1 MSRVLIW
8 DHPMRLCHWGF
19 ALSLSASLVIGLRC
33 DPESA
38 AFPYHMLLGFI
49 ALWFMAVRVI
59 LGFIGSRHARWRSFF
74 HGPRQTLRYFANV
87 IRWNKEES
95 GGPNAGSALFAQA
108 IYLATLALIWTGF
121 VPDWV
126 ESWHGW
132 LAYAAIA
139 LIGVHLLGLSLHA
152 LRHRALTPLS
162 MIHGR
167 GIGRETDALPSSQRL
182 AGLIVLILSAILIWA
197 VFARFDTNTATLHL
211 PFLPEIDLPL
221 IQKG

>member
-1 MSRVLIW
+1 MNRVLIW

-19 ALSLSASLVIGLRC
+19 ALSLTASLVIGLRC

-38 AFPYHMLLGFI
+38 VFPYHMLLGFI
-49 ALWFMAVRVI
+49 AVWFIVVRLV
-59 LGFIGSRHARWRSFF
+59 LGFIGSRHALWSSFF
-74 HGPRQTLRYFANV
+74 HGPTQTLRYIGNV
-87 IRWNKEES
+87 IRWRKDEAS
-95 GGPNAGSALFAQA
+95 GPNAGSALFAQA

-132 LAYAAIA
+132 LAYAALA

-152 LRHRALTPLS
+152 LCHRAMTPLA

-167 GIGRETDALPSSQRL
+167 GIGRETDALPNSQRV
-182 AGLIVLILSAILIWA
+182 AGVILWIISGLLVWC
-197 VFARFDTNTATLHL
+197 VFARFDSNTNTLRL
-211 PFLPEIDLPL
+211 PLLPEIELPL
-221 IQKG
+221 MQKG